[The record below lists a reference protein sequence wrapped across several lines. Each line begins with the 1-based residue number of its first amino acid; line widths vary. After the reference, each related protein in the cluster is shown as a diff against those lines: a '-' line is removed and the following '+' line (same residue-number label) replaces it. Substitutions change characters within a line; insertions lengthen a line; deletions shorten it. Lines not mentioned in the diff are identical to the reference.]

1 MNTTTKKVMQAVQI
15 FKTAIDTHEA
25 EKIKLD
31 QQRQSGVIAPAD
43 FSAKTEEN
51 NKRLNLAIAARLQR
65 FNEIIAEYDQAYES
79 WATVKGS
86 DVTEDMALL
95 TSGMALDPSDYQNLE
110 EKHIGNYTMIKAI
123 KSHAERNKVSY
134 IASTVIQKE
143 PKVKALLEMIS
154 AARSA
159 HSNSNSGIAIDMNS
173 IIFSGDDEFMKY
185 YGQLDCVISLGE

>member
-1 MNTTTKKVMQAVQI
+1 MNKTTQEIMKAVQ
-15 FKTAIDTHEA
+15 TYSAAIEA
-25 EKIKLD
+25 HRIEKDKLEQ
-31 QQRQSGVIAPAD
+31 QQRSGVIAPAD
-43 FSAKTEEN
+43 FLSKTEAN
-51 NKRLNLAIAARLQR
+51 NGMLNQAISARLQR
-65 FNEIIAEYDQAYES
+65 LNEIIAEYEQAYEQ

-95 TSGMALDPSDYQNLE
+95 TSGMALDPSDYQSLE
-110 EKHIGNYTMIKAI
+110 EKHAGNYTMVKAI

-185 YGQLDCVISLGE
+185 YGQLDRVISLGE